1 MPRRA
6 TVPALTGSQ
15 ALYILEKLV
24 DQKKVSAADVRA
36 QLAGMWQEMNFLE
49 NRLSELLGMVGSVH
63 PVRAAK
69 KVAKRVV
76 ARAKRAAKTP
86 EAAASRKLQ
95 GQYIAYIRQI
105 PKRGRKR
112 FAEIARKNGREAA
125 VSAMKKQASALSQV
139 GSLKVELAGDEVD
152 DGS

>member
-6 TVPALTGSQ
+6 EVPALTGSQ

-24 DQKKVSAADVRA
+24 DEKKITAADIRE
-36 QLAGMWQEMNFLE
+36 QLAGMWREMSVLE
-49 NRLSELLGMVGSVH
+49 KRIAELRGMVGSVH

-69 KVAKRVV
+69 RVVKRVV
-76 ARAKRAAKTP
+76 ARAKRTAKTP
-86 EAAASRKLQ
+86 EAAASRRLQ

-112 FAEIARKNGREAA
+112 FAEIAKKNGREAA
-125 VSAMKKQASALSQV
+125 IAAIKKQL
-139 GSLKVELAGDEVD
+139 GK
-152 DGS
+152 